1 MNEHTYRDRAKIVK
15 CMDYLIA
22 SLNNEEA
29 YYGHWLYLVPDGAD
43 DEDFDDIAHDEQLY
57 GEVCELFRVIMAAYG
72 SDGFYAFMDVQAF

>member
-43 DEDFDDIAHDEQLY
+43 DEDFANIAHDEDLY
-57 GEVCELFRVIMAAYG
+57 GEVCELFRVIMAGYG
-72 SDGFYAFMDVQAF
+72 SDGFYAFMDFKAF